1 MPDQKNL
8 IYFLSDAHLG
18 TPDYSSSLL
27 REKKLVAFLDEVKDS
42 AGDIYILGDLFDFW
56 FEYKHV
62 VPRGYARI
70 LGKMAELSD
79 QGIRLH
85 YFTGNH
91 DIWLFDYL
99 QKEIG
104 LTLYRQP
111 TALTING
118 QHFLLA
124 HGDGMDESDH
134 MFRFL
139 KQLFT
144 NRFLQWAFAR
154 LHPNFAFWI
163 ARGWSKHS
171 RMIHGVDPF
180 LGNDEPVVKFALKH
194 FSDQGYDYI
203 ILGHRH
209 VPVDYQ
215 LTEDTRLIILGDWMT
230 HFTYAVFDGT
240 ELELKAKGERRKA
253 KERTKNKD

>member
-1 MPDQKNL
+1 MPDKRSL
-8 IYFLSDAHLG
+8 VYFLSDAHLG
-18 TPDYSSSLL
+18 TPDHDSSLV
-27 REKKLVAFLDEVKDS
+27 REKKLVAFLDEVKHTAS
-42 AGDIYILGDLFDFW
+42 DIYFLGDLFDFW

-62 VPRGYARI
+62 VPRGFSRI

-79 QGIRLH
+79 SGIRLH

-91 DIWLFDYL
+91 DIWLFNYL

-104 LTLYRQP
+104 LTLYRKP
-111 TALTING
+111 TGLTING
-118 QHFLLA
+118 RHFLLA
-124 HGDGMDESDH
+124 HGDGMDESDRT
-134 MFRFL
+134 FRFL
-139 KQLFT
+139 KRVFT
-144 NRFLQWAFAR
+144 NRILQWAFAR

-180 LGNDEPVVKFALKH
+180 LGKDEPVVKFALKH
-194 FSDQGYDYI
+194 LSDQGYDFI

-215 LTEDTRLIILGDWMT
+215 LTEDTRLVILGDWMT
-230 HFTYAVFDGT
+230 HFTYAVFDGVT
-240 ELELKAKGERRKA
+240 LSLKKA
-253 KERTKNKD
+253 